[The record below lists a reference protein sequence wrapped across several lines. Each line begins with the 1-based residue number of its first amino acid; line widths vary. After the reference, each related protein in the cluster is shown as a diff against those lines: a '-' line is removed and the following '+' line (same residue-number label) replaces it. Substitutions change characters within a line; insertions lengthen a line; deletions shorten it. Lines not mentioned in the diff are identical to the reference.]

1 MRPASARSAEQPT
14 RARRPALLGELIVVV
29 VLVKVYDQVRR
40 LEVARARPALHNA
53 NDVLAIE
60 RWLHLDLELSGNRW
74 LIGHHTLL
82 LIASWWYQLAHL
94 TVTLVVLG
102 WCYLRRPD
110 AYREARNAL
119 VLTNVIGLVVFY
131 LYPVMPPRLLPGAGY
146 VDAVAAA
153 GFGSSHTGPVPADQ
167 YAAMPSLHLAWAVWT
182 ASVGMLLLAR
192 YRVRLLWLLYPLLTA
207 AAVVVT
213 ANHYVLDV
221 VAGVAVAVVAL
232 LASRIQIT
240 LRRSRTAR
248 THAPGTSGSQTVSS
262 RYASTVASA
271 VADGVPT
278 ATRPAIRATSSAP
291 NPPGDG
297 TRADTDEA
305 AR

>member
-1 MRPASARSAEQPT
+1 V
-14 RARRPALLGELIVVV
+14 RRPALIGELIVVV

-40 LEVARARPALHNA
+40 LEVARARPAMHNA
-53 NDVLAIE
+53 HDVLAIE
-60 RWLHLDLELSGNRW
+60 RWLHLDLELAGNHW

-94 TVTLVVLG
+94 TVTLAVLAL
-102 WCYLRRPD
+102 CYLRRPD
-110 AYREARNAL
+110 AYRGARNAL
-119 VLTNVIGLVVFY
+119 VLTNVVGLVVFY

-146 VDAVAAA
+146 VDSVAAA

-182 ASVGMLLLAR
+182 ASVGMLLLSR
-192 YRVRLLWLLYPLLTA
+192 YRVRLLWLLYPVLTA

-221 VAGVAVAVVAL
+221 VAGIAVAVAAL
-232 LASRIQIT
+232 LAARVQIT
-240 LRRSRTAR
+240 LRRSRTAK
-248 THAPGTSGSQTVSS
+248 TQAPGTSGTQTVSS
-262 RYASTVASA
+262 RYASTVARA
-271 VADGVPT
+271 VVDGVPT
-278 ATRPAIRATSSAP
+278 ATRPATRATSSAP

>member
-1 MRPASARSAEQPT
+1 MCIRDSGSDGDMVG
-14 RARRPALLGELIVVV
+14 AL
-29 VLVKVYDQVRR
+29 VR
-40 LEVARARPALHNA
+40 
-53 NDVLAIE
+53 LA
-60 RWLHLDLELSGNRW
+60 GNRW
-74 LIGHHTLL
+74 LVGHHTLL
-82 LIASWWYQLAHL
+82 LITSWWYQLAHL

-102 WCYLRRPD
+102 LCYLRRPD
-110 AYREARNAL
+110 AYRGARNAL
-119 VLTNVIGLVVFY
+119 VVTNVVGLVVFY
-131 LYPVMPPRLLPGAGY
+131 LYPVMPPRLLPGGGY
-146 VDAVAAA
+146 VDTVAAA

-192 YRVRLLWLLYPLLTA
+192 HRARLLWLLYPVVTA
-207 AAVVVT
+207 TAVVVT

-232 LASRIQIT
+232 LASRVQIT

-248 THAPGTSGSQTVSS
+248 TQAPGTSGTQTVSS

-271 VADGVPT
+271 VADGAPT
-278 ATRPAIRATSSAP
+278 ATSPPASATSSAP

>member
-1 MRPASARSAEQPT
+1 V
-14 RARRPALLGELIVVV
+14 RRPALLGELIVVV

-40 LEVARARPALHNA
+40 LEAARARPALHNA
-53 NDVLAIE
+53 YDVLAIE

-82 LIASWWYQLAHL
+82 LITSWWYQLAHL
-94 TVTLVVLG
+94 TVTLAVLG
-102 WCYLRRPD
+102 VCYLRRPD
-110 AYREARNAL
+110 AYRGARNAL
-119 VLTNVIGLVVFY
+119 VLTNVVGLVVFY
-131 LYPVMPPRLLPGAGY
+131 LYPVMPPRLLPGGGY
-146 VDAVAAA
+146 VDAVDAA

-192 YRVRLLWLLYPLLTA
+192 HRVRVLWLLYPVVTA
-207 AAVVVT
+207 VAVVIT

-221 VAGVAVAVVAL
+221 VAGAAVAVLAL

-248 THAPGTSGSQTVSS
+248 TQAPGTSGSHTVSS

-271 VADGVPT
+271 VADGAPT
-278 ATRPAIRATSSAP
+278 ATSPATSATSKAP

>member
-1 MRPASARSAEQPT
+1 V
-14 RARRPALLGELIVVV
+14 RRPALLGELIVVL

-40 LEVARARPALHNA
+40 LEVAQARPALHNA
-53 NDVLAIE
+53 RDVLAIE
-60 RWLHLDLELSGNRW
+60 RWLHLDLELAGNRW

-82 LIASWWYQLAHL
+82 LVASWWYQLAHL
-94 TVTLVVLG
+94 TVTLAVLG

-110 AYREARNAL
+110 AYRGARNAL
-119 VLTNVIGLVVFY
+119 VLTNVVGLVVFY

-182 ASVGMLLLAR
+182 ASVGMLLLSR
-192 YRVRLLWLLYPLLTA
+192 YRVRVLWLLYPVLTA
-207 AAVVVT
+207 AGVVLT

-221 VAGVAVAVVAL
+221 FAGVAVAVVAL
-232 LASRIQIT
+232 LASRLQIT

-248 THAPGTSGSQTVSS
+248 TQAPGTSGSQTVSS
-262 RYASTVASA
+262 RYARTVASA
-271 VADGVPT
+271 VVDGVPT
-278 ATRPAIRATSSAP
+278 ATSPATSATSSAP

-305 AR
+305 TR